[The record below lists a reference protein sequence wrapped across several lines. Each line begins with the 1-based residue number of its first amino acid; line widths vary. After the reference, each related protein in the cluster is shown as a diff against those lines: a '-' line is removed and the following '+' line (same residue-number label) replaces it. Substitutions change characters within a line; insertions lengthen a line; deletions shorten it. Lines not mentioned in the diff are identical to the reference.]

1 MAYDPRDA
9 GKASNLRLWAALDPA
24 FFDPDFKDALASFAE
39 AKVAAQGQFSGPK
52 LLPRLL
58 LKGPPNLTN
67 SATYPFL
74 K

>member
-39 AKVAAQGQFSGPK
+39 AKVAAQGQFSGLK
-52 LLPRLL
+52 QGWVLSNSRL
-58 LKGPPNLTN
+58 LKG
-67 SATYPFL
+67 
-74 K
+74 